1 MAESQD
7 IELILPDEEVDPRAA
22 DVIQESG
29 GDFNSSE
36 IADPQ
41 NEELEEYSD
50 GVKKRID
57 KLTYRMREAERQK
70 EEAIEFAK
78 KISQQNNQL
87 QTKLKSSDSTLVNE
101 YQQRIESDRERARRA
116 LKEAQEL
123 GDAEA
128 IALLSLIHI

>member
-36 IADPQ
+36 VGAPQ

-50 GVKKRID
+50 V
-57 KLTYRMREAERQK
+57 
-70 EEAIEFAK
+70 
-78 KISQQNNQL
+78 
-87 QTKLKSSDSTLVNE
+87 V
-101 YQQRIESDRERARRA
+101 
-116 LKEAQEL
+116 
-123 GDAEA
+123 
-128 IALLSLIHI
+128 

>member
-29 GDFNSSE
+29 GDFDSSE
-36 IADPQ
+36 VADPQ

-78 KISQQNNQL
+78 KISEQNNQL
-87 QTKLKSSDSTLVNE
+87 QTKLKMFIPN
-101 YQQRIESDRERARRA
+101 
-116 LKEAQEL
+116 
-123 GDAEA
+123 
-128 IALLSLIHI
+128 LSLKVMMEIYTLITEVQTS

>member
-36 IADPQ
+36 VADPQ

-70 EEAIEFAK
+70 K
-78 KISQQNNQL
+78 K
-87 QTKLKSSDSTLVNE
+87 
-101 YQQRIESDRERARRA
+101 
-116 LKEAQEL
+116 
-123 GDAEA
+123 
-128 IALLSLIHI
+128 LLSLLRKFLSKIISCKQN